1 MLALSIAKGRASVVQ
16 GHPRPDATS
25 GESRVAVDLC
35 GVCATDLALLGGYMG
50 FEGVPG
56 HEFVGH
62 ALDGPFAGRRVVGD
76 INAGCGTCGPC
87 RAGDSR
93 HCPGRT
99 VLGILGRSGAMAE
112 VLRLPHANL
121 VPVPDSVSDERAVF
135 AEPLAAALAVL
146 ESGALDR
153 APTRA
158 AVVGDGRLGL
168 LCAWALSTRVPR
180 VELFGRHPGR
190 ELLLGGGVHHLGTA
204 LDPTTTADEP
214 YDLVVEASGRPE
226 LLDAALGLLAPR
238 GTLVLKTTAV
248 GPVRFDAAR
257 LVVQELRLLGSRCG
271 RLADALA
278 ALEREALPVER
289 LVEARYPLSRA
300 TEALDDAG
308 RGGRLKVLVEMP
320 GAAAP

>member
-1 MLALSIAKGRASVVQ
+1 MLALSIAKGRATVRPD
-16 GHPRPDATS
+16 HPRPDVRA
-25 GESRVAVDLC
+25 GESRIAVDLC
-35 GVCATDLALLGGYMG
+35 GVCATDLALLGGYMD

-56 HEFVGH
+56 HEFVGR
-62 ALDGPFAGRRVVGD
+62 ALDGPFAGQRVVGD

-87 RAGDSR
+87 RGGDSR
-93 HCPGRT
+93 HCPART

-112 VLRLPHANL
+112 VLRLPHGNL
-121 VPVPDSVSDERAVF
+121 VPVPDGVSDDRAVF

-146 ESGALDR
+146 DSGALDR
-153 APTRA
+153 APARA

-190 ELLLGGGVHHLGTA
+190 ETLLGGGVHHVGMA
-204 LDPTTTADEP
+204 LDPTTAVGEQ

-226 LLDAALGLLAPR
+226 LLDAALGLLVPR

-257 LVVQELRLLGSRCG
+257 LVVQEHRLLGSRCG
-271 RLADALA
+271 RLADALM
-278 ALEREALPVER
+278 ALERESLPVER
-289 LVEARYPLSRA
+289 LVEARYPLARA
-300 TEALDDAG
+300 TEALADAG

-320 GAAAP
+320 GAARP